1 MPRVG
6 SGTRRI
12 AANAVSICTER
23 WRVRTGRALLV
34 LRVSLKIFFQEL
46 WVKAHEAFMGIWLPS
61 KMAALARQISQRQIS
76 DTFLLWKE
84 SEKYIFNPR
93 HTAIWARANKYNQ
106 PTLFGAVHSA
116 VNYTPKGGRSCLFS
130 ISAISS
136 LW

>member
-1 MPRVG
+1 M
-6 SGTRRI
+6 
-12 AANAVSICTER
+12 
-23 WRVRTGRALLV
+23 
-34 LRVSLKIFFQEL
+34 
-46 WVKAHEAFMGIWLPS
+46 KAHEAFMDIWLPS

-116 VNYTPKGGRSCLFS
+116 VNYTRPFRAFQALKSGSVLAVADIVFTP
-130 ISAISS
+130 
-136 LW
+136 